1 MSQSV
6 KNLAEINHKLTHIS
20 SKMLLPKHSSPHI
33 IVVTKH
39 HPASSVR
46 PLLEN
51 GHRIFGENKVQEA
64 QQKWGE
70 LKHDFPDTELHL
82 IGALQTNKV
91 ADALMLFDVI
101 HTVDREKLAKKIADE
116 AQKLQRFPKLFI
128 QVNTG
133 EEEQKSGI
141 SPKQAD
147 EFIQHCLHALN
158 LPVIGLM
165 CVPPVDEPAGLH
177 FALLRDIA
185 ARHQLPHLSM
195 GMSSDFEI
203 ATAMGATYLRIGT
216 AIMGEREQ

>member
-6 KNLAEINHKLTHIS
+6 KNLAEINHKLTHVS
-20 SKMLLPKHSSPHI
+20 SKMLLPKHSSPQI

-51 GHRIFGENKVQEA
+51 GHRIYGENKVQEA
-64 QQKWGE
+64 QQKWQE
-70 LKHDFPDTELHL
+70 LKQDFPDTKLHL
-82 IGALQTNKV
+82 IGGLQTNKV

-101 HTVDREKLAKKIADE
+101 HTIDREKLANKIAIE
-116 AQKLQRFPKLFI
+116 SKNLQRFPQLFI

-141 SPKQAD
+141 LPHNAD
-147 EFIQHCLHALN
+147 NFITYCTQELSLN
-158 LPVIGLM
+158 IIGLM

-177 FALLRDIA
+177 FSLLRNIA

-195 GMSSDFEI
+195 GMSGDYEI
-203 ATAMGATYLRIGT
+203 AAAMGATYLRIGT
-216 AIMGEREQ
+216 AIMGERE